1 MIGENDYATVSCICR
16 ASDHPDQGSR
26 DFFLFQGKF
35 LHIIGSS
42 AAHRSRHWSMLQ
54 KLLLSGTRSLLC
66 WLFFSDRLHRHR
78 EIQVRNNTAKRNKNK
93 RAKGGR
99 VWKSGIRSPTFF
111 LVLCFFFSLLV
122 VSKRIVGSL
131 STYSSY
137 SRNRAIRVGRRHVGK
152 SIFLH
157 WCSSDGS
164 HYSCLPQKK
173 YTAYRS
179 RTKAGSAVF
188 QTSFFS
194 LSSLTKAYCDGIT
207 FYPYFPRLSL
217 RKYRWRATTKISAEF
232 DDRGEREAA
241 PELVWS
247 CFM

>member
-26 DFFLFQGKF
+26 DFFFLFQGKF

-66 WLFFSDRLHRHR
+66 WLFFSDRPHRHR
-78 EIQVRNNTAKRNKNK
+78 EIQVRNNTAKRNKNNK

-137 SRNRAIRVGRRHVGK
+137 SRNRAIRVGRRRVGK

-173 YTAYRS
+173 IYTAYRS

-188 QTSFFS
+188 QTSFFRFLHSQRLTATAS
-194 LSSLTKAYCDGIT
+194 LFILIFHGWAFENIDEGPPQKFRLNLTT
-207 FYPYFPRLSL
+207 
-217 RKYRWRATTKISAEF
+217 
-232 DDRGEREAA
+232 AA
-241 PELVWS
+241 NEKQHQN
-247 CFM
+247 